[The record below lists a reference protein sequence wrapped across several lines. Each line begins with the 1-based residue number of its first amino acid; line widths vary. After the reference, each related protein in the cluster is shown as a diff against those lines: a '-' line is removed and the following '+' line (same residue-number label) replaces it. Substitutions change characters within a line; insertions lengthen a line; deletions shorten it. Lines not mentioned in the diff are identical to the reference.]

1 MKKKIFKSIFIVV
14 VSTLFISLVLSF
26 GVMYYYLNNIQENE
40 LKTKLA
46 IVAQSVEK
54 YGVDYLKNTEFNR
67 GRITLVEPNG
77 NVIFDNKAKVEH
89 LDNHRDREEIQ
100 EAIEYGIGYSVRFSD
115 TLMTETVYYSIEL
128 NTGNVLRISVEFY
141 SLLNIVT
148 SLVFQLLI
156 VSAIALVLSSFIAK
170 KLANKLVEPLNNLD
184 LEHPMKN
191 NTYAELSPLLN
202 HINAQYIQISN
213 NEKELNRRR
222 NEFTATISNMT
233 EGLVLLDKKKK
244 IISANSAAL
253 FFFGLSEYNNIVGSE
268 FLTVERDRTIIK
280 AIEESLDTK
289 QEIEIERF
297 GRIYQLNITCVKYN
311 EEKIQGYIIL
321 ILDQTLKVKAEKIRR
336 EFTANVSHELKT
348 PLHSIMGSAELLE
361 NSLVKKEDIPRF
373 IGHIRKE
380 SSRLVSII
388 DDIIK
393 LSVLDEKSQY
403 SFEVISLD
411 DVVNSVVGSLEP
423 ISKTKKVTISHKLSQ
438 CTIPAIYSLL
448 HDVVYNIIENA
459 VKYNVEDGKVDIT
472 LVDLQDKAVLTV
484 KDTGIGIPKQYH
496 DRVFERFFRVD
507 KSHSRTIGG
516 TGLGLS
522 IVKHA
527 MMKLNGKVSYTS
539 VENEGTTFVL
549 EFKK

>member
-14 VSTLFISLVLSF
+14 VSTVFISLVLSF
-26 GVMYYYLNNIQENE
+26 GVMYYYLSNIQENE

-54 YGVDYLKNTEFNR
+54 YGVDYLKNTKFNR

-77 NVIFDNKAKVEH
+77 NVIFDNKAKVEL

-170 KLANKLVEPLNNLD
+170 KLVNKLVEPLNNLD

-268 FLTVERDRTIIK
+268 FLTVERERTIIK
-280 AIEESLDTK
+280 AIEESLNTK

-403 SFEVISLD
+403 SFEAISLD

-423 ISKTKKVTISHKLSQ
+423 ISKTKKVTISHQLSQ

-527 MMKLNGKVSYTS
+527 MMKLNGRVSYTS

>member
-268 FLTVERDRTIIK
+268 FLTVERERTIIK

-311 EEKIQGYIIL
+311 EKKIQGYIIL

-403 SFEVISLD
+403 SFEAISLD

-423 ISKTKKVTISHKLSQ
+423 ISKTKKVTISHQLSQ

-527 MMKLNGKVSYTS
+527 MMKLNGRVSYTS

>member
-268 FLTVERDRTIIK
+268 FLTVERERTIIK

-311 EEKIQGYIIL
+311 EKKIQGYIIL
-321 ILDQTLKVKAEKIRR
+321 FLDQTLKVKAEKIRR

-403 SFEVISLD
+403 SFEAISLD

-423 ISKTKKVTISHKLSQ
+423 ISKTKKVTISHQLSQ

>member
-77 NVIFDNKAKVEH
+77 NVIFDNKAKVEL

-268 FLTVERDRTIIK
+268 FLTVERERTIIK

-403 SFEVISLD
+403 SFEAISLD

-423 ISKTKKVTISHKLSQ
+423 ISKTKKVTISHQLSQ

-527 MMKLNGKVSYTS
+527 MMKLNGRVSYTS

>member
-14 VSTLFISLVLSF
+14 VSTVFISLVLSF

-268 FLTVERDRTIIK
+268 FLTVERERTIIK

-403 SFEVISLD
+403 SFEAISLD

-423 ISKTKKVTISHKLSQ
+423 ISKTKKVTITHKLSQ

>member
-268 FLTVERDRTIIK
+268 FLTVERERTIIK

-403 SFEVISLD
+403 SFEAISLD

-423 ISKTKKVTISHKLSQ
+423 ISKTKKVTISHQLSQ

>member
-268 FLTVERDRTIIK
+268 FLTVERERTIIK

-403 SFEVISLD
+403 SFEAISLD

>member
-14 VSTLFISLVLSF
+14 VSTVFISLVLSF

-268 FLTVERDRTIIK
+268 FLTVERERTIIK

-403 SFEVISLD
+403 SFEAISLD

-423 ISKTKKVTISHKLSQ
+423 ISKTKKVTISHQLSQ

>member
-1 MKKKIFKSIFIVV
+1 
-14 VSTLFISLVLSF
+14 
-26 GVMYYYLNNIQENE
+26 
-40 LKTKLA
+40 
-46 IVAQSVEK
+46 
-54 YGVDYLKNTEFNR
+54 
-67 GRITLVEPNG
+67 
-77 NVIFDNKAKVEH
+77 
-89 LDNHRDREEIQ
+89 
-100 EAIEYGIGYSVRFSD
+100 
-115 TLMTETVYYSIEL
+115 
-128 NTGNVLRISVEFY
+128 
-141 SLLNIVT
+141 
-148 SLVFQLLI
+148 
-156 VSAIALVLSSFIAK
+156 
-170 KLANKLVEPLNNLD
+170 
-184 LEHPMKN
+184 
-191 NTYAELSPLLN
+191 
-202 HINAQYIQISN
+202 
-213 NEKELNRRR
+213 
-222 NEFTATISNMT
+222 
-233 EGLVLLDKKKK
+233 
-244 IISANSAAL
+244 
-253 FFFGLSEYNNIVGSE
+253 
-268 FLTVERDRTIIK
+268 
-280 AIEESLDTK
+280 
-289 QEIEIERF
+289 
-297 GRIYQLNITCVKYN
+297 
-311 EEKIQGYIIL
+311 
-321 ILDQTLKVKAEKIRR
+321 
-336 EFTANVSHELKT
+336 
-348 PLHSIMGSAELLE
+348 MGSAELLE

-403 SFEVISLD
+403 SFEAISLD

-423 ISKTKKVTISHKLSQ
+423 ISKTKKVTISHQLSQ

>member
-100 EAIEYGIGYSVRFSD
+100 EAIEYGIGYSVRFSN

-403 SFEVISLD
+403 SFEAISLD

-527 MMKLNGKVSYTS
+527 MMKLNGRVSYTS

>member
-77 NVIFDNKAKVEH
+77 NVIFDNKAKVEL

-100 EAIEYGIGYSVRFSD
+100 EAIEYGIGYSVRFSN

-403 SFEVISLD
+403 SFEAISLD

-423 ISKTKKVTISHKLSQ
+423 ISKTKKVTISHQLSQ

>member
-14 VSTLFISLVLSF
+14 VSTVFINLVLSF

-77 NVIFDNKAKVEH
+77 NVIFDNKAKVEL

-268 FLTVERDRTIIK
+268 FLTVERERTIIK

-403 SFEVISLD
+403 SFEAISLD

-423 ISKTKKVTISHKLSQ
+423 ISKTKKVTISHQLSQ

>member
-100 EAIEYGIGYSVRFSD
+100 EAIEYGIGYSVRFSN

-403 SFEVISLD
+403 SFEAISLD

-459 VKYNVEDGKVDIT
+459 VKYNVEDGEVDIT

-527 MMKLNGKVSYTS
+527 MMKLNGRVSYTS